1 MENKEKSQTLV
12 SLDSKFGN
20 IVSEARR
27 FITQYDAICF
37 ETPVIIYLFSNLVI
51 LVLKKPTDKEMY
63 RISFNKYSH
72 VEAAGDYLLFKN
84 RLYFYGEKICIH
96 LSFAD
101 KLLRDEA
108 LSCMKRL
115 IEEMN

>member
-1 MENKEKSQTLV
+1 
-12 SLDSKFGN
+12 
-20 IVSEARR
+20 
-27 FITQYDAICF
+27 
-37 ETPVIIYLFSNLVI
+37 VI
-51 LVLKKPTDKEMY
+51 LVLKKPADREMC

-72 VEAAGDYLLFKN
+72 VEGAGDVLLFKN

-108 LSCMKRL
+108 LACMKRI
-115 IEEMN
+115 IE